1 MSLSKLHQTVKDI
14 WNELNLQSS
23 FAEAFISSATA
34 SSAPPYGSAPRH
46 ARISI
51 CAAGRTAV
59 GGSSVSG
66 LITSSSGVRHGE
78 AVVIKTSTP
87 DRIDSADTII
97 CVHQDSKPTLKQRS
111 SLKSAYASLYR
122 GVSSVSS

>member
-1 MSLSKLHQTVKDI
+1 MSLSKLHQSVKDI

-23 FAEAFISSATA
+23 FAEASISSATA
-34 SSAPPYGSAPRH
+34 SSAPPCGSAPRH

-51 CAAGRTAV
+51 CADGRTAV
-59 GGSSVSG
+59 GRSSVSG

-78 AVVIKTSTP
+78 AVVIKTGTP
-87 DRIDSADTII
+87 DHIDSADTII
-97 CVHQDSKPTLKQRS
+97 CVHLDSKPRLQRS
-111 SLKSAYASLYR
+111 SLKGAYASLYR